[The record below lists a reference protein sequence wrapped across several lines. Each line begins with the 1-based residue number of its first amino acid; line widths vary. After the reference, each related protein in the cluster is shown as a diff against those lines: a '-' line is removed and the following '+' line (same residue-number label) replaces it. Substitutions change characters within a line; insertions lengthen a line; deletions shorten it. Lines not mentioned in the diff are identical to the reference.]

1 MADPVSG
8 VFGDMASPA
17 LVIDVARLERNV
29 AGMARRMEA
38 AGVRLRPH
46 FKTSKCLEVAR
57 RQLAAGAAGFTCST
71 PAEVRLLQDE
81 GVEDLLWAHQPIGSA
96 KVAFAVEA
104 LRRGGLM
111 VALDSPEA
119 AEPLARAAADAGVRV
134 PYLLECDTGLHRAG
148 VDPGRAVPTAAALA
162 AMDALDLRGVMTH
175 EGHVGKH
182 AGDRAALEAAGTAAG
197 KLLTEIAGGL
207 RDAGHA
213 CPIVSVGS
221 TPAASS
227 SPSVAGVTEARP
239 GTYVYY
245 DANQIANGSAGLD
258 DCAQTVLARVVSTQR
273 AGRAIIDAGSK
284 AMSSDA
290 NPTAGGLG
298 LVCDLNVRPLD
309 GVRFAA
315 ANEEHGY
322 LTGPG
327 TAALSVGDALRIVPN
342 HACTATNMWSRLHAV
357 APDGTA
363 ETWEI
368 RARH

>member
-1 MADPVSG
+1 MSVAFDDVP
-8 VFGDMASPA
+8 SPA

-29 AGMARRMEA
+29 AGMAGRMAA

-81 GVEDLLWAHQPIGSA
+81 GVGDLLWAHQPVGPA

-111 VALDSPEA
+111 VALDSAEA
-119 AEPLARAAADAGVRV
+119 AEPLARAAAGAGVRV
-134 PYLLECDTGLHRAG
+134 PYVLECDTGLHRAG
-148 VDPGRAVPTAAALA
+148 VDPDRAVPTAAALA
-162 AMDALDLRGVMTH
+162 AMDALELRGVMTH

-197 KLLTEIAGGL
+197 KLLVEVADGL
-207 RDAGHA
+207 REAGHA

-245 DANQIANGSAGLD
+245 DANQLANGSASLD
-258 DCAQTVLARVVSTQR
+258 DCAQTVLARVVSAQR
-273 AGRAIIDAGSK
+273 DGRAIIDAGSK

-298 LVCDLNVRPLD
+298 LVCDLDVRPLD

-327 TAALSVGDALRIVPN
+327 TSALSVGDPVRVIPN
-342 HACTATNMWSRLHAV
+342 HACTATNMWSRLHAL
-357 APDGTA
+357 APDGTT
-363 ETWEI
+363 EPWTI
-368 RARH
+368 HARH

>member
-1 MADPVSG
+1 MADP
-8 VFGDMASPA
+8 FGGMASPS
-17 LVIDVARLERNV
+17 LVVDVARLDRNV
-29 AGMARRMEA
+29 ADMAARMA
-38 AGVRLRPH
+38 DAGVRLRPH

-57 RQLAAGAAGFTCST
+57 RQLAAGAIGFTCST

-81 GVEDLLWAHQPIGSA
+81 GVDDLLWAHQPVGPV

-111 VALDSPEA
+111 VALDSVEA
-119 AEPLARAAADAGVRV
+119 AEPLARAAADTGVAV
-134 PYLLECDTGLHRAG
+134 PYLMECDTGLHRAG
-148 VDPGRAVPTAAALA
+148 VDPDRAVATAAALA
-162 AMDALDLRGVMTH
+162 ALPALELRGVMTH

-182 AGDRAALEAAGTAAG
+182 AGDRAAVEAAGTAAG
-197 KLLTEIAGGL
+197 KLLAEIAGGL

-213 CPIVSVGS
+213 SPIVSVGS
-221 TPAASS
+221 TPAATS
-227 SPSVAGVTEARP
+227 SPVVDGVTEARP

-245 DANQIANGSAGLD
+245 DANQIGNGSATTET
-258 DCAQTVLARVVSTQR
+258 CAQTVLARVVSTQR

-284 AMSSDA
+284 SMSSDG

-298 LVCDLNVRPLD
+298 LVCDLDVRPRD
-309 GVRFAA
+309 GIKFAA

-327 TAALSVGDALRIVPN
+327 TADLAVGELLRIIPN
-342 HACTATNMWSRLHAV
+342 HACTATNMWSRAYGVH
-357 APDGTA
+357 PDGAT